1 MSDLKQASLHDY
13 VTGAAEIIEEARA
26 GRMFIL
32 VDDEDRENEGDLVIP
47 AQFATPD
54 AINFMARHARGLICL
69 ALTRHRVEQLGLP
82 LMAQANGTRHQTA
95 FTVSIEAREGV
106 TTGISAYDRAHTV
119 AVAINPETGRDQIT
133 TPGHVFPL
141 MAREGGS
148 LVRAGHTEAAVDI
161 ARLAGLNPSGV
172 ICEVMN
178 DDGAMARLPD
188 LISFAQHHNLKLGT
202 IADLIAHRR
211 RTERLVRLVEETA
224 VNHIEG
230 GEWRM
235 SVYANTVEYAEHL
248 VLSKGDLSAGPPPL
262 VRVHAVDLVGDMLGG
277 PNSAHLHTAMRMIA
291 EEGRGAVVL
300 IRDAMATSLSE
311 RVRKLAASPRA
322 DAVAARLRHR
332 RADPGRPGRE
342 GDGVAEQHPAH
353 RGRAGGLRP
362 GDHRSAFA
370 GRGGRMSTADA
381 PLPTAPAVRG
391 PAAKV
396 LVVRAPYYQ
405 AVVDGM
411 TEAAV
416 RILQEAGASHEV
428 LDVAGAFELPQ
439 AVRLALRG
447 TCDGTATW
455 RWAAWSKERPTIT
468 TLSAPRR

>member
-172 ICEVMN
+172 ICEVMK
-178 DDGAMARLPD
+178 DDGEMARLPD

-211 RTERLVRLVEETA
+211 RTERLVRLVEETT

-300 IRDAMATSLSE
+300 IRDAMASSLSE

-322 DAVAARLRHR
+322 MQSLRDYGIG
-332 RADPGRPGRE
+332 AQILVDL
-342 GDGVAEQHPAH
+342 GVKEMVLLSNTQ
-353 RGRAGGLRP
+353 RTVVGLEAY
-362 GDHRSAFA
+362 GLVITDQRS
-370 GRGGRMSTADA
+370 
-381 PLPTAPAVRG
+381 L
-391 PAAKV
+391 
-396 LVVRAPYYQ
+396 
-405 AVVDGM
+405 DGM
-411 TEAAV
+411 VE
-416 RILQEAGASHEV
+416 
-428 LDVAGAFELPQ
+428 
-439 AVRLALRG
+439 
-447 TCDGTATW
+447 
-455 RWAAWSKERPTIT
+455 
-468 TLSAPRR
+468 